1 MSSSWNEELILFP
14 QPLGILLATLH
25 PLQDFPQLKRTF
37 SCRVITVFQE
47 TTNSVINQCKSMK
60 LWPLHCYSRQ
70 LQYYLKSQLSN
81 SSEPSPAQSFFLPSF
96 FLFTGINP
104 KNLSQKFLF
113 VSISQGTQC
122 VILLNL

>member
-1 MSSSWNEELILFP
+1 MEQCWNVTCGGSCHVSSSWNEELILFP

-25 PLQDFPQLKRTF
+25 PLQDFPQLKRPF

-81 SSEPSPAQSFFLPSF
+81 SSEPSQPTFTCPVLLPSF
-96 FLFTGINP
+96 L
-104 KNLSQKFLF
+104 LSFHWY
-113 VSISQGTQC
+113 
-122 VILLNL
+122 